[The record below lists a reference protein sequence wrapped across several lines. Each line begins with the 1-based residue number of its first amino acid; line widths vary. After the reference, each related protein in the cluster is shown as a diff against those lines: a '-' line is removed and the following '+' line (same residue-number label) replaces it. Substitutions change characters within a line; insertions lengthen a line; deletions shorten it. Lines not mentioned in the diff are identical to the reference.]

1 MMIRVQFP
9 ALWWRRQGATSLCG
23 LLVCLALT
31 GCEPGLNARLQATDP
46 VDTSDFDQAQGMEIP
61 YPLYLPSSLTAW
73 SLDESTRFRFDAQRK
88 LYLLEGIPLN
98 LPLIDSLGPRFKLCS
113 ESWQYQFGF
122 GSYITDDESTV
133 GVSEQPA
140 VVRVERFPQASTD
153 IRLEFSAPAGSEHR
167 YLRVEFK
174 LLHWE
179 PKPEGLLRL
188 SLYQAQPAATAGHIG
203 Q

>member
-1 MMIRVQFP
+1 M
-9 ALWWRRQGATSLCG
+9 
-23 LLVCLALT
+23 LVCLALV

-46 VDTSDFDQAQGMEIP
+46 VDTSDFDQAHGVEMP

-73 SLDESTRFRFDAQRK
+73 SLDESTRFKFDVQRR
-88 LYLLEGIPLN
+88 LYLFEGIPLN
-98 LPLIDSLGPRFKLCS
+98 RPLIDNLGPRLKLCS
-113 ESWQYQFGF
+113 EYWQYQFGF

-133 GVSEQPA
+133 GVSELPS

-153 IRLEFSAPAGSEHR
+153 IRLEFSPTLAVESQ

-174 LLHWE
+174 LLRWE

-188 SLYQAQPAATAGHIG
+188 SLYKNPAYNLD
-203 Q
+203 